1 MVNELMTKEV
11 LPPFPCYSCGKCCSN
26 LHLSQET
33 KSLDRGDGICRHLD
47 IENKQC
53 CIYDTRPDICRV
65 ELQYRK
71 TYSSTYTWKDFV
83 EINLEICEKLP
94 DRLQ

>member
-1 MVNELMTKEV
+1 M
-11 LPPFPCYSCGKCCSN
+11 
-26 LHLSQET
+26 HLSQET
-33 KSLDRGDGICRHLD
+33 KNLDRGDGICRYLD
-47 IENKQC
+47 IKNKQC
-53 CIYDTRPDICRV
+53 GIYDTRPDICRV